1 MDMGTISVA
10 VIIVALLVAFN
21 RASRK
26 GIQRIWK
33 TVGKPITKV
42 FSRLPG
48 MRVRSSGID
57 RDAEKGVFSVE
68 RDGNLRRSESKARRS
83 LVDAKARRSVSV
95 SWRDDLILGKYDVSA
110 STAS

>member
-1 MDMGTISVA
+1 MDMGTISIA

-26 GIQRIWK
+26 GVQRIWK

-42 FSRLPG
+42 FLRLPR
-48 MRVRSSGID
+48 MRVRSSGVE
-57 RDAEKGVFSVE
+57 RDAEKGVLGVE

-83 LVDAKARRSVSV
+83 LVDAKARRSVSI
-95 SWRDDLILGKYDVSA
+95 SWRDDLILGKYDVST